1 MRTAFIRA
9 LALCYD
15 AQTHIR
21 AGVLMRLRSFS
32 CNTTFGDYKEGGS
45 HVEAER
51 VAVEQERQSFR
62 LWRNGEDGGRCL
74 GRGGISACRAA
85 AFRADL
91 KGDC

>member
-1 MRTAFIRA
+1 
-9 LALCYD
+9 
-15 AQTHIR
+15 
-21 AGVLMRLRSFS
+21 MRLRSFS

-45 HVEAER
+45 HVEAEL

-91 KGDC
+91 KGDCERAWAGCDRSTKSYFRLARTLRS